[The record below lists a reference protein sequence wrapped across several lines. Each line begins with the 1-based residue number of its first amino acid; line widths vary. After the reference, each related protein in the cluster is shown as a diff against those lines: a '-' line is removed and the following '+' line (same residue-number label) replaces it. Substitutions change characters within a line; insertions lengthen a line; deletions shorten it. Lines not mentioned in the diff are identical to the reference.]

1 MRRLIVLRVNDN
13 QNLLGSDRLPPRYL
27 GNRRGRRTVL
37 HSLLTLLPR
46 FARDAVVRG
55 WIRFISAFPARR
67 LVPALNQKLNVSGL
81 EASRVSQCINVYL
94 DPPLQKDNLE

>member
-55 WIRFISAFPARR
+55 WIRIHLR
-67 LVPALNQKLNVSGL
+67 LSCPPFSSSVKSKIECERPGSFTCVPVYQ
-81 EASRVSQCINVYL
+81 RVSRPA
-94 DPPLQKDNLE
+94 PPERQS